1 MLAIREV
8 EGPLCAGEGLRE
20 LLHDAAEFML
30 GWDCIAPL
38 KPQLGE
44 PFRILDARLQAA
56 VDARYR
62 LPAWTPEACAKH
74 KRADRLAAASE
85 ATHVVGWSL
94 TDLRRTLGIEIAP
107 LLDDPL
113 APRGFAPWEPWPPR
127 VAQRLFMERLRPLLH
142 AHRSSLAASGP
153 PADAEDLCPL
163 PNTQGVDC
171 HVLRF

>member
-1 MLAIREV
+1 M
-8 EGPLCAGEGLRE
+8 
-20 LLHDAAEFML
+20 HDAAEFML

-38 KPQLGE
+38 KAELGE

-85 ATHVVGWSL
+85 AIHVVGWSL

-113 APRGFAPWEPWPPR
+113 APRGFAPSRAVAAARGAEAVHAAPASAPPR
-127 VAQRLFMERLRPLLH
+127 PSILPRRARADGCMRGRRPL
-142 AHRSSLAASGP
+142 SLG
-153 PADAEDLCPL
+153 
-163 PNTQGVDC
+163 
-171 HVLRF
+171 